1 MYNIKAIHTL
11 KGIKMARII
20 MIGTRKGGEGKTT
33 TVVNLAYELTQFNK
47 RVLVLDMDGQAHA
60 TKYFKRLDTDLF
72 LGDLLLNR
80 KFDINNV
87 IYPAIV
93 NGQEQA
99 NLHIIP
105 SRKGD
110 AMSKLDIDMISL
122 PKREER
128 LTRHLEK
135 VKEDYDFILIDTN
148 PGTSVL
154 SLNAVTAANE
164 FIFPTGYKEN
174 SIEGIEMLIEH
185 IEDVTFVDEDELKFM
200 ILPTK
205 VNASAKVAKAQ
216 WQSYLENRFPDNFV
230 QKSEIY
236 LKEVFGHAEAAQE
249 PISVFKKGD
258 QAAMYY
264 KDFAKKVIAN
274 V

>member
-33 TVVNLAYELTQFNK
+33 TVVNLAYELTRYGK

-60 TKYFKRLDTDLF
+60 TKYFKRLDTELF

-80 KFDINNV
+80 KFDITKV
-87 IYPAIV
+87 IYPAII
-93 NGQEQA
+93 NGQEQLY
-99 NLHIIP
+99 LHIIP

-110 AMSKLDIDMISL
+110 AMSKLDINMISL
-122 PKREER
+122 PRREER
-128 LTRHLEK
+128 LSLHLEN
-135 VKEDYDFILIDTN
+135 VKDDYDFILIDTN

-154 SLNAVTAANE
+154 SLNAVTAADE

-174 SIEGIEMLIEH
+174 SIEGVEMLIEH
-185 IEDVTFVDEDELKFM
+185 IEETTFVDEDELKFM

-205 VNASAKVAKAQ
+205 VNKSATLARAEWK
-216 WQSYLENRFPDNFV
+216 SYLENRFPGNFTE
-230 QKSEIY
+230 KPEIIS
-236 LKEVFGHAEAAQE
+236 KEVFAHAEAAKE
-249 PISVFKKGD
+249 PMSVFKKGD
-258 QAAMYY
+258 PAAMYY
-264 KDFAKKVIAN
+264 KDFAKKVIDN